1 MTDWQHAVLPPMAQ
15 SILRNA
21 ALAAR
26 GMPADSL
33 GRRLE
38 IDGAVER
45 VKQGWQ
51 ELFRRD
57 GDEDH
62 DGHRH

>member
-1 MTDWQHAVLPPMAQ
+1 MADWVHAVLPPMAQ
-15 SILRNA
+15 CILRNA

-26 GMPADSL
+26 GRPADSL

-38 IDGAVER
+38 IEGAVER
-45 VKQGWQ
+45 VMQSWP

-57 GDEDH
+57 RHEDQ
-62 DGHRH
+62 DGRRR

>member
-1 MTDWQHAVLPPMAQ
+1 MAEWAHAVLPPMAQ

-26 GMPADSL
+26 GMSADSL

-38 IDGAVER
+38 IEGAVER
-45 VKQGWQ
+45 VMRGWP

-57 GDEDH
+57 GDEDQ
-62 DGHRH
+62 DGHRR

>member
-1 MTDWQHAVLPPMAQ
+1 MSDAWEHAVLPPMAQ
-15 SILRNA
+15 AILRNA

-38 IDGAVER
+38 IEGAVDR
-45 VKQGWQ
+45 VRAGWS

-57 GDEDH
+57 GDEDQ
-62 DGHRH
+62 DRR